1 MVGHTISPDMRV
13 NTSHP
18 VHIGIV
24 GAGIGGLAAAIA
36 MGQAGAQVTVLEAA
50 QELGEIGAGIQ
61 MTPNVSVLLQRWGV
75 DKVIGDNLV
84 QFEELNMR
92 RKDGTPV
99 GYTKIDTIERDLQ
112 RLWWV
117 VHRAHLHEGL
127 ATIAVKAG
135 AMIKLDSRVIKIDH
149 QADKATV
156 TTQKGDSY
164 TFDLCVGADGVN
176 SVIRRSLFPDVRPEP
191 PTTNCAYRAM
201 VPYDQ
206 IRQDPIAK
214 ELIQKLTMEVW
225 MAPQS
230 YIITYPISAGNMFN
244 LVLSHH
250 RPDKL
255 RTTQEDVPIEEMR
268 EEFKD
273 YDPRIKRIVDMIP
286 KVSRWPLMVTGPL
299 KSWSSPQKNVVLMGD
314 AAHSMVNHMA
324 QGAATSMEDG
334 AFLGKC
340 VEAVIHGKMSIQDA
354 VGIYETERMP
364 KAYAKQQVS
373 FINGAIWQLPDGPL
387 QQGRDAAMAPEL
399 EGTYFVRSSNLYG
412 DPQTVLDVYG
422 YDVQGHAED
431 AIRKF
436 CDGKEPAHPVTGV
449 THSLQGKYM
458 DWYLPV
464 QSRQAGKL

>member
-1 MVGHTISPDMRV
+1 MKSTKYIQGSNH
-13 NTSHP
+13 

-36 MGQAGAQVTVLEAA
+36 MSQAGVQVTVLEAA
-50 QELGEIGAGIQ
+50 EELGEIGAGIQ

-75 DKVIGDNLV
+75 DKIIGENLV

-99 GYTKIDTIERDLQ
+99 GFTDIGSIERDLQ
-112 RLWWV
+112 RPWWV

-127 ATIAVKAG
+127 ARIAAQSGATIKIA
-135 AMIKLDSRVIKIDH
+135 SRVVEIDY
-149 QADKATV
+149 QGSQV
-156 TTQKGDSY
+156 SVQTQKGDSY

-176 SVIRRSLFPDVRPEP
+176 SIIRRTLFPDVNPEP
-191 PTTNCAYRAM
+191 PTTNCAYRAI

-206 IRQDPIAK
+206 IREDPVAK
-214 ELIQKLTMEVW
+214 ELIEKLTMEVW
-225 MAPQS
+225 MAPNS

-250 RPDKL
+250 RPEKL
-255 RTTQEDVPIEEMR
+255 RATQDDVPIEEMR
-268 EEFKD
+268 EEYKD

-286 KVSRWPLMVTGPL
+286 EVSRWPLMVTGPL

-334 AFLGKC
+334 AFLAKC
-340 VEAVIHGKMSIQDA
+340 IEAVVQGKINISEAIE
-354 VGIYETERMP
+354 IYETERMP

-387 QQGRDAAMAPEL
+387 QEERDAAMAPEL
-399 EGTYFVRSSNLYG
+399 EGKYFIRSSNLYG

-422 YDVQGHAED
+422 YDVQAHAED
-431 AIRKF
+431 AVRKY
-436 CDGKEPAHPVTGV
+436 CNEGRESAHPVTGV
-449 THSLQGKYM
+449 TPGIQRKYM
-458 DWYLPV
+458 GWFLPEG
-464 QSRQAGKL
+464 RQAGKL